1 MPLSI
6 EYESISFFSL
16 LVPQI
21 TIILILACYLHI
33 PIILIFLAQEFFM
46 SFNKTKSIMVTLTTC
61 SLLLSTGC
69 LQTIASSGFPSSHSF
84 NKKQIESESD
94 GIVAL
99 KEVFDSSVEKIPT
112 LSAVGYA
119 VVSSQPGRT
128 NAQKRLM
135 AIRSARMAAMRELA
149 EQIHGI
155 QVDSNTTV
163 IDLMVQNDT
172 FRAVV
177 KGVIRGAKTVRIN
190 PTGVDTYETVL
201 EIDKDMMLMMLR
213 NARRT

>member
-1 MPLSI
+1 M
-6 EYESISFFSL
+6 
-16 LVPQI
+16 
-21 TIILILACYLHI
+21 TCK
-33 PIILIFLAQEFFM
+33 
-46 SFNKTKSIMVTLTTC
+46 KTKKIFVTFTLC
-61 SLLLSTGC
+61 SLFLSSGC
-69 LQTIASSGFPSSHSF
+69 LQNFENSSFLNSSKSPLQ
-84 NKKQIESESD
+84 NKSSESD
-94 GIVAL
+94 GILAL

-155 QVDSNTTV
+155 QLDSNTTV

-177 KGVIRGAKTVRIN
+177 KGLIRGAKTVRIN
-190 PTGVDTYETVL
+190 PTGEDTYEL
-201 EIDKDMMLMMLR
+201 SLIHI
-213 NARRT
+213 

>member
-1 MPLSI
+1 MKFLKH
-6 EYESISFFSL
+6 
-16 LVPQI
+16 
-21 TIILILACYLHI
+21 TKILIPLC
-33 PIILIFLAQEFFM
+33 LI
-46 SFNKTKSIMVTLTTC
+46 TLTGC
-61 SLLLSTGC
+61 IQSLDDLRMSKNNSINIDKNT
-69 LQTIASSGFPSSHSF
+69 
-84 NKKQIESESD
+84 N

-99 KEVFDSSVEKIPT
+99 KDVFDSSVEKIPT
-112 LSAVGYA
+112 LTAVGYA

-128 NAQKRLM
+128 QAQKRLM
-135 AIRSARMAAMRELA
+135 AIRSARMSAMRELA

-190 PTGVDTYETVL
+190 PTGNDTYETVL
-201 EIDKDMMLMMLR
+201 EIDRDMMMALLR
-213 NARRT
+213 NARRS

>member
-1 MPLSI
+1 MSLIKSKK
-6 EYESISFFSL
+6 L
-16 LVPQI
+16 LVSS
-21 TIILILACYLHI
+21 A
-33 PIILIFLAQEFFM
+33 
-46 SFNKTKSIMVTLTTC
+46 VC

-69 LQTIASSGFPSSHSF
+69 LQNIANSNFLPENNFG
-84 NKKQIESESD
+84 KEQINTESD

-128 NAQKRLM
+128 DAQKRLM

-177 KGVIRGAKTVRIN
+177 RGVIRGAKTVRIN
-190 PTGVDTYETVL
+190 PTGEDTYETVL

-213 NARRT
+213 SARRT

>member
-1 MPLSI
+1 MK
-6 EYESISFFSL
+6 FFKH
-16 LVPQI
+16 I
-21 TIILILACYLHI
+21 KILIPFC
-33 PIILIFLAQEFFM
+33 II
-46 SFNKTKSIMVTLTTC
+46 
-61 SLLLSTGC
+61 SLTGC
-69 LQTIASSGFPSSHSF
+69 IQSF
-84 NKKQIESESD
+84 DDLRMSKNNSINIDKNTN

-112 LSAVGYA
+112 LTAVGYA

-128 NAQKRLM
+128 QAQKRLM
-135 AIRSARMAAMRELA
+135 AIRSARMSAMRELA

-190 PTGVDTYETVL
+190 PTSNDTYETVL
-201 EIDKDMMLMMLR
+201 EIDRDMMMALLR
-213 NARRT
+213 NARRS

>member
-1 MPLSI
+1 M
-6 EYESISFFSL
+6 
-16 LVPQI
+16 
-21 TIILILACYLHI
+21 
-33 PIILIFLAQEFFM
+33 EFK
-46 SFNKTKSIMVTLTTC
+46 KTKNIAIIFATC
-61 SLLLSTGC
+61 SMFLSTGC
-69 LQTIASSGFPSSHSF
+69 IENLSSGFSSSHKYSS
-84 NKKQIESESD
+84 QRISSGTESD

-128 NAQKRLM
+128 DAQKRLM
-135 AIRSARMAAMRELA
+135 AIRSARMAALRELA

-155 QVDSNTTV
+155 QIDSNTTV

-177 KGVIRGAKTVRIN
+177 KGLIRGAKTVRIN
-190 PTGVDTYETVL
+190 PTGNDTYETVL
-201 EIDKDMMLMMLR
+201 EIDRDMMLMMLR

>member
-1 MPLSI
+1 MSI
-6 EYESISFFSL
+6 IKRKNLLIGVTAFSL
-16 LVPQI
+16 
-21 TIILILACYLHI
+21 
-33 PIILIFLAQEFFM
+33 F
-46 SFNKTKSIMVTLTTC
+46 
-61 SLLLSTGC
+61 LSTGC
-69 LQTIASSGFPSSHSF
+69 LQNIANSNFSPTNSF
-84 NKKQIESESD
+84 SKKQINSDSD

-112 LSAVGYA
+112 LTAVGYA

-128 NAQKRLM
+128 QAQKRLM
-135 AIRSARMAAMRELA
+135 AIRSSRMSAMRELA

-190 PTGVDTYETVL
+190 PTGNDTYETVL
-201 EIDKDMMLMMLR
+201 EIDRDMMMALLR

>member
-1 MPLSI
+1 M
-6 EYESISFFSL
+6 
-16 LVPQI
+16 
-21 TIILILACYLHI
+21 TCK
-33 PIILIFLAQEFFM
+33 
-46 SFNKTKSIMVTLTTC
+46 KTKKIFVTFTLC
-61 SLLLSTGC
+61 SLFLSSGC
-69 LQTIASSGFPSSHSF
+69 LQNFENSSFLSSSKSPLQ
-84 NKKQIESESD
+84 NKSSESD
-94 GIVAL
+94 GILAL

-155 QVDSNTTV
+155 QLDSNTTV

-177 KGVIRGAKTVRIN
+177 KGLIRGAKTVRIN
-190 PTGVDTYETVL
+190 PTGEDTYETVL
-201 EIDKDMMLMMLR
+201 EIDRDMMVMMLR